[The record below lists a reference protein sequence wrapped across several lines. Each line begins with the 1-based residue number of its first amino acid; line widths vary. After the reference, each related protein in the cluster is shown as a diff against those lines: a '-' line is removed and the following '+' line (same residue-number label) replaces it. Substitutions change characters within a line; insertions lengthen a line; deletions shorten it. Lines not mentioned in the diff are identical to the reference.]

1 MSVIT
6 QIAISLASWFAIMFV
21 STNLIGLLLRVG
33 GNNSEMHEIASSN
46 EFLSGEIQK
55 SQRSGAIIAIIL
67 VVAFL
72 SALYYFWNVG
82 LVIAGIMLM
91 LSRAPDAIWEMKN
104 DRPLGTDDMRKPKFF
119 MLSTLLAWT
128 SLAVVWYSLYRL

>member
-1 MSVIT
+1 MSVVI
-6 QIAISLASWFAIMFV
+6 QIAISLASWFAIMFI
-21 STNLIGLLLRVG
+21 STNLIGLLLRAG
-33 GNNSEMHEIASSN
+33 GSNSEMHQIASST
-46 EFLSGEIQK
+46 EFLSEEIQK
-55 SQRSGAIIAIIL
+55 SQRYAAIIAIVL

-82 LVIAGIMLM
+82 LVIAGVMLM

-104 DRPLGTDDMRKPKFF
+104 GRPLGTDDIRKPKFF

>member
-1 MSVIT
+1 MSVII
-6 QIAISLASWFAIMFV
+6 QIAISLASWLAIMFI

-33 GNNSEMHEIASSN
+33 ETNSEMHEIASSN
-46 EFLSGEIQK
+46 EFLSEEIRK

-72 SALYYFWNVG
+72 SALYYFWNLG
-82 LVIAGIMLM
+82 LVIAGVMLM

-104 DRPLGTDDMRKPKFF
+104 GRALGADDMRKPKFF
-119 MLSTLLAWT
+119 MLSTLLAWA